1 MPSKPNILI
10 IYTGGTIGMI
20 QDPATGDLMPFQ
32 FDHLLEQIPELNRLD
47 VNLHSIAFEN
57 PVDSSNMTPE
67 IWQQI
72 AQTIINNK
80 EQHHGF
86 VVLHG
91 SDTMAYTAS
100 ALSFMLQGL
109 AKPVILTGSQLPMG
123 IIRTDG
129 KENFITA
136 IEIAGARYPD
146 GSPVVQEV
154 AVYFEYRLY
163 RGNRT
168 KKVSAAHFNAIDSP
182 NYPPLAEA
190 GVDIRYHREALLIP
204 EKITDVFDLRVSDDV
219 HVIRLYPGMTRA
231 TLIHALQT
239 PDMVAV
245 VLETFGAGN
254 APSAYW
260 FQQPIKDL
268 IESGVTVVNVTQCL
282 KGSVNMAKYTTGR
295 GMLDAGV
302 VSGWDI
308 TLEAALCKLKILAG
322 RGKRG
327 SQLAEAFQQNLAGE
341 FTQHDKS
348 LGTTFPNLTF

>member
-1 MPSKPNILI
+1 
-10 IYTGGTIGMI
+10 MI

-32 FDHLLEQIPELNRLD
+32 FNHLLEQIPELNRLE
-47 VNLHSIAFEN
+47 VNLQSIAFEI

-72 AQTIINNK
+72 AQTIIDNRTK
-80 EQHHGF
+80 YHGF

-100 ALSFMLQGL
+100 ALSFMLEGL

-136 IEIAGARYPD
+136 IEIAGARYAD

-190 GVDIRYHREALLIP
+190 GIDIRYHREALLVP
-204 EKITDVFDLRVSDDV
+204 EKHAETFDLRVCDDV
-219 HVIRLYPGMTRA
+219 HVIRLYPGMTRS
-231 TLIHALQT
+231 TLIHALNT
-239 PDMVAV
+239 PNMVAV

-254 APSAYW
+254 APSAFW
-260 FQQPIKDL
+260 FQQPVKDL
-268 IESGVTVVNVTQCL
+268 IQQGVTVVNVTQCL

-295 GMLDAGV
+295 GMMDAGV

-308 TLEAALCKLKILAG
+308 TLEAALCKLKIFTG
-322 RGKRG
+322 RGLRG
-327 SQLAEAFQQNLAGE
+327 DDLANAFSQNVAGE
-341 FTQHDKS
+341 FTQQGKTV
-348 LGTTFPNLTF
+348 GTTFPNLTF

>member
-1 MPSKPNILI
+1 MSGKPDILI

-20 QDPATGDLMPFQ
+20 QDPSTGDLMPFQ

-47 VNLHSIAFEN
+47 VNLSSIAFEQ

-67 IWQQI
+67 IWQNI
-72 AQTIINNK
+72 AQTIIDNRHK
-80 EQHHGF
+80 FHGF

-136 IEIAGARYPD
+136 IEIAGARYTD
-146 GSPVVQEV
+146 GTPIVQEV

-168 KKVSAAHFNAIDSP
+168 KKVSATHFNAIDSP

-204 EKITDVFDLRVSDDV
+204 ENIADTFDLRICDDV
-219 HVIRLYPGMTRA
+219 HVIRIYPGMTRS
-231 TLIHALQT
+231 TLIHALNT

-260 FQQPIKDL
+260 FQQPLKDL
-268 IESGVTVVNVTQCL
+268 IEKGVTVVNVTQCL

-295 GMLDAGV
+295 GMLEAGV

-308 TLEAALCKLKILAG
+308 TLEAALCKLKVLAG
-322 RGKRG
+322 RGYKG
-327 SQLAEAFQQNLAGE
+327 AELAQAFSLNMAGE
-341 FTQHDKS
+341 FTFS
-348 LGTTFPNLTF
+348 ANGNGTSFPGITV